1 MSMAD
6 PDKLACA
13 DCAHWKRLTNY
24 RGECLLAWRY
34 STSYRE
40 VGALAFHGGAKVYEE
55 TKPDYWCRL
64 FEVDP
69 DKAAA

>member
-6 PDKLACA
+6 PDKPACA

-40 VGALAFHGGAKVYEE
+40 VGALAFQGGAKVYEE

-64 FEVDP
+64 FEVAP
-69 DKAAA
+69 AEVSG

>member
-1 MSMAD
+1 MAD
-6 PDKLACA
+6 PAKPSCA

-40 VGALAFHGGAKVYEE
+40 VGALAFHGGAMVYEE